1 MWGRVEEDMTAVRC
15 GVESERATLGA
26 DDPRLGADHGRTHE
40 SARQTEYV
48 GPARHSYRQGTWAGC
63 DMEWR

>member
-26 DDPRLGADHGRTHE
+26 DDPSFGADHGRAHE
-40 SARQTEYV
+40 TAQQTMLDLRV
-48 GPARHSYRQGTWAGC
+48 TAIAGVSG
-63 DMEWR
+63 